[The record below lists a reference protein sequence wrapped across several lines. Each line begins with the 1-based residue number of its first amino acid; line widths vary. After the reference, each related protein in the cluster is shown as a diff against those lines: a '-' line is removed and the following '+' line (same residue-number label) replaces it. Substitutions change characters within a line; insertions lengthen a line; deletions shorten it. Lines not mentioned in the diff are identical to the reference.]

1 MNLDLLTRLCAVPTR
16 SYQEDQM
23 VSFLCGHL
31 AERVR
36 TGRVWVDEHRNVFV
50 VKGSGQHLPCV
61 AAHIDSVQP
70 LRKVSIVQQDGMLT
84 GEYKGKQVGFG
95 ADDKAGVYI
104 CLELLDRFDNIAA
117 AFFATEELGCRG
129 SYGADLQVFDHMGY
143 LLEFDCP
150 SRGLFSYTSSGTRLF
165 ENQGEFIHTALPVL
179 LKHGTTEWQNHPYT
193 DVMAVRKRTTLSC
206 MNLSCGYYNW
216 HAKDEYVRL
225 ADTEASLAMAIELIK
240 ALGARRYDYDAVK
253 EDAASPPLLEVK
265 SLGVVDAA
273 LLG

>member
-1 MNLDLLTRLCAVPTR
+1 M
-16 SYQEDQM
+16 
-23 VSFLCGHL
+23 
-31 AERVR
+31 
-36 TGRVWVDEHRNVFV
+36 
-50 VKGSGQHLPCV
+50 
-61 AAHIDSVQP
+61 
-70 LRKVSIVQQDGMLT
+70 
-84 GEYKGKQVGFG
+84 
-95 ADDKAGVYI
+95 
-104 CLELLDRFDNIAA
+104 

-129 SYGADLQVFDHMGY
+129 SYGADLRVFDHMGY

-150 SRGLFSYTSSGTRLF
+150 SRGLFSYTSSGMRLF

-179 LKHGTTEWQNHPYT
+179 LKHGMTEWQNHPYT

-225 ADTEASLAMAIELIK
+225 SDTEAMLAMAIELVG
-240 ALGARRYDYDAVK
+240 ALGARRYDFDAAK

-265 SLGVVDAA
+265 PLRVVDAA